1 MTLEQRRKV
10 TFKSLQNNRKFI
22 YVIIFFI
29 AACLT
34 DSPNYPGQLLLAIP
48 SLIIFEILIFVMAK
62 YKIVLFTNWQD

>member
-10 TFKSLQNNRKFI
+10 TFKSLQNNRRFI